1 MVNKKDQSQNREIL
15 EHYVKAGEIIA
26 EMFSP
31 YLEVIVHDLQVPEHS
46 IIAIF
51 NSHITGRKIGDG
63 TSDIGYKKLADG
75 LPDKIVNYIN
85 RSPTGTDMKS
95 SSLTIRNKNNEII
108 GSMAFNFDLSSF
120 ANIKEFFETF
130 TKTIVLDDLPN
141 REQFFMLSV
150 KDEIQQALIK
160 YITFHDLQGKGLT
173 RKDKLSV
180 VAFMK
185 KEGHINK
192 KGAISILSELLAISR
207 PTLYKY
213 IKELSSQEG
222 ER

>member
-1 MVNKKDQSQNREIL
+1 MVNEKNQSQNREIL

-31 YLEVIVHDLQVPEHS
+31 YLEVIIHDLQVPEHS

-51 NSHITGRKIGDG
+51 NNHITGRKIGDG
-63 TSDIGYKKLADG
+63 TSDIGYKKLADE

-85 RSPTGTDMKS
+85 QSPTGADMKS

-130 TKTIVLDDLPN
+130 TKTIVLDDFPN
-141 REQFFMLSV
+141 QEQFFLWSI

-160 YITFHDLQGKGLT
+160 YITSHDLQGKVLT

-192 KGAISILSELLAISR
+192 KGAITILSELLAITR

-213 IKELSSQEG
+213 IKEL
-222 ER
+222 

>member
-1 MVNKKDQSQNREIL
+1 MVNEKNQSQNREIL

-31 YLEVIVHDLQVPEHS
+31 YLEVIIHDLQVPEHS

-51 NSHITGRKIGDG
+51 NNHITGRKIGDG
-63 TSDIGYKKLADG
+63 TSDIGYKKLADK

-85 RSPTGTDMKS
+85 QSPTGADMKS

-108 GSMAFNFDLSSF
+108 GSMGFNFDLSSF
-120 ANIKEFFETF
+120 ANIIEFFQTF

-141 REQFFMLSV
+141 REHFFLWSI

-160 YITFHDLQGKGLT
+160 YITSHDLQGKALT

-180 VAFMK
+180 VAYMK

-192 KGAISILSELLAISR
+192 KGAITILSELLAITR

-213 IKELSSQEG
+213 IKEL
-222 ER
+222 

>member
-1 MVNKKDQSQNREIL
+1 MKMVKKNQDTL
-15 EHYVKAGEIIA
+15 AHYIKVGEIIA

-85 RSPTGTDMKS
+85 RSPTGADMKS

-108 GSMAFNFDLSSF
+108 GSMGFNFDLSSF

-141 REQFFMLSV
+141 QEQFFLWTV
-150 KDEIQQALIK
+150 RDEIQQALIK
-160 YITFHDLQGKGLT
+160 YITSHDLQGKVLT

-185 KEGHINK
+185 KDGHINK
-192 KGAISILSELLAISR
+192 KGAITILSELLAITR

-213 IKELSSQEG
+213 IKEL
-222 ER
+222 